1 MHAVILRV
9 AVFFLL
15 YALVGCAP
23 KYSCPRSQDGT
34 VCKDPIEVYNLT
46 ENQDHVVGSS
56 SNADRKDAKK
66 EEVNPAHLPGIH
78 DEKLFTPQDAP
89 MPILEPAKVLR
100 IWIAPW
106 IDNKQDLH
114 WPSMIFTEVTPR
126 RWSIGGPGFEQVQ
139 ALVPLQVIKP
149 KSNKQEGD
157 KQDDDI
163 MRLFKAEQSGQ
174 MQQPSNTQK
183 VQTIRIPDRSH

>member
-1 MHAVILRV
+1 
-9 AVFFLL
+9 
-15 YALVGCAP
+15 
-23 KYSCPRSQDGT
+23 
-34 VCKDPIEVYNLT
+34 
-46 ENQDHVVGSS
+46 
-56 SNADRKDAKK
+56 
-66 EEVNPAHLPGIH
+66 
-78 DEKLFTPQDAP
+78 

-126 RWSIGGPGFEQVQ
+126 RWSIGGLGFEQVQ
-139 ALVPLQVIKP
+139 ALVPLQIIKP
-149 KSNKQEGD
+149 KSSKEEGD

-163 MRLFKAEQSGQ
+163 IKLFKAEQSGQ